1 MASILTNTS
10 AMAALATLRSV
21 SSNLSENQSQ
31 VSSGLRVESAADN
44 AAYWSIATT
53 MRSDE
58 KAVAAVSDALG
69 LAQAKIE
76 TFYAG
81 MDSAIDV
88 MSEFK
93 AKLVAA
99 KEDGVDKAKI
109 QTELE
114 QLKSQLVSISQ
125 SSSFSGQ
132 NWFTTSIADIYDTAK
147 NDTAFMS
154 SFVRYEDGSVGV
166 TSSRVDLSSISLFN
180 STGGG
185 ILQQDG
191 RSPGAIGG
199 LRNADVYSIGNNAWQ
214 SGFKFTGPLIF
225 ADDTTAITFDMTVDA
240 DDPSTTPSPNP
251 GTTVSVTINR
261 SLVDSVFPTLNGVI
275 SNRDQ
280 FVRVLQEALVPHGAI
295 PAGHSVL
302 TPDEYSIGTSET
314 SGKPGSSMY
323 LTNVASTLADGS
335 TGGLFDS
342 TSPNYGPRPAVV
354 TDWEGPFRIVRTVVI
369 HVPITV
375 NDVTKTLVIDKDMV
389 DSTLGTTTGEV
400 TSAGDLAAVLN
411 AAITAQGVGVKVTST
426 GSGLKFEADGAVH
439 PEAGSKAS
447 IEVGPATDNLGDVA
461 IFNILDL
468 DITSDAIGLDT
479 YISGVDSMLQKM
491 AAAGST
497 LGALQARVGI
507 QSEFTERLQDSITSG
522 VGKLVDTDM
531 EEASARLAAL
541 QTQQQLAISS
551 LGIANSAPQNL
562 LQLFR

>member
-1 MASILTNTS
+1 MTSILTNTS
-10 AMAALATLRSV
+10 AMAALATLRSA
-21 SSNLSENQSQ
+21 SSNLNESQSQ

-58 KAVAAVSDALG
+58 KVVAAVSDALG
-69 LAQAKIE
+69 LAQAKID

-81 MDSAIDV
+81 MDSATNV
-88 MSEFK
+88 MSQFE

-114 QLKSQLVSISQ
+114 HLKSQLVSISQ
-125 SSSFSGQ
+125 SSSFSEQ
-132 NWFTTSIADIYDTAK
+132 NWFSTSIADIYDTAK
-147 NDTAFMS
+147 NGTSFMS

-166 TSSRVDLSSISLFN
+166 TSSRVDLSSVSLFN

-185 ILQQDG
+185 ILQRDN

-199 LRNADVYSIGNNAWQ
+199 LRNADVYSVGYNAWQ
-214 SGFKFTGPLIF
+214 SGFSFTGPLIF

-251 GTTVSVTINR
+251 GTTASVTINR

-280 FVRVLQEALVPHGAI
+280 FIRVLQQALVPLGAYSADPSI
-295 PAGHSVL
+295 TL
-302 TPDEYSIGTSET
+302 DKYSIWTSET
-314 SGKPGSSMY
+314 SGNPGSSMY
-323 LTNVASTLADGS
+323 LANVASTLADGS

-342 TSPNYGPRPAVV
+342 TSPNYGPRPAAV

-375 NDVTKTLVIDKDMV
+375 NDVTKTLVIDKDVV
-389 DSTLGTTTGEV
+389 DSALATTTGEV

-411 AAITAQGVGVKVTST
+411 AATTAQGLGVKVTDT

-447 IEVGPATDNLGDVA
+447 IRVGPATDNLGDVA
-461 IFNILDL
+461 AFDILDL
-468 DITSDAIGLDT
+468 DITSGATGLDT
-479 YISGVDSMLQKM
+479 YISGVDSMLRKM
-491 AAAGST
+491 TAAGAT
-497 LGALQARVGI
+497 LGSLQTRVSI
-507 QSEFTERLQDSITSG
+507 QSEFTERLRDSITSG
-522 VGKLVDTDM
+522 VGNLVDTDM

>member
-1 MASILTNTS
+1 
-10 AMAALATLRSV
+10 MAALATLRSV
-21 SSNLSENQSQ
+21 SSSLGKSQSQ

-58 KAVAAVSDALG
+58 KAVSAVSDALG
-69 LAQAKIE
+69 LARAKID

-88 MSEFK
+88 MSQFK

-147 NDTAFMS
+147 NDTAFVT

-185 ILQQDG
+185 ILQKDG

-214 SGFKFTGPLIF
+214 SGFKLTGPLIF
-225 ADDTTAITFDMTVDA
+225 TDNTTAITFDMTVDA

-261 SLVDSVFPTLNGVI
+261 SLVDSVFPMLNGVI

-280 FVRVLQEALVPHGAI
+280 FVRVLQEALVPVGAYSTDKI
-295 PAGHSVL
+295 L
-302 TPDEYSIGTSET
+302 TPDEYSIWTSET
-314 SGKPGSSMY
+314 SGNPGSSMY

-342 TSPNYGPRPAVV
+342 ASPNYGPRPAVV
-354 TDWEGPFRIVRTVVI
+354 TDWEGPFRVVDTVVI

-375 NDVTKTLVIDKDMV
+375 NDVTKTLVIDKDVV
-389 DSTLGTTTGEV
+389 DSALATTTGEV

-411 AAITAQGVGVKVTST
+411 AAITAQDLGVKVTAT

-439 PEAGSKAS
+439 PEAGLKAS
-447 IEVGPATDNLGDVA
+447 IRVGPATDNLGDVA
-461 IFNILDL
+461 VFNILDL
-468 DITSDAIGLDT
+468 DITSAAIGLDT
-479 YISGVDSMLQKM
+479 YISGVDSMLRKM
-491 AAAGST
+491 TAAGAT
-497 LGALQARVGI
+497 LGSLQARVDI
-507 QSEFTERLQDSITSG
+507 QSEFAERLQDSITSG
-522 VGKLVDTDM
+522 VGKLVDADM
-531 EEASARLAAL
+531 EESSARLTAL